1 MLYYLD
7 FIDTEFEKPNITVAT
22 FAQNWYSP
30 KRNLTCEEHL
40 DWGQKFAIIVIVKI
54 IFSNKQKEV
63 NEAVRKDVVDYFQK
77 RHRTIRYENVK
88 CLLKVFDFIFH
99 IFFVIWSSR

>member
-1 MLYYLD
+1 M
-7 FIDTEFEKPNITVAT
+7 
-22 FAQNWYSP
+22 
-30 KRNLTCEEHL
+30 
-40 DWGQKFAIIVIVKI
+40 
-54 IFSNKQKEV
+54 

-99 IFFVIWSSR
+99 IFLLFGHLDNLEIVDKFRFLYYANLSELIKTYVYL